1 MSSRPVSGAWRYFKI
16 KEHNERMAECTLCNS
31 EIPRGRINAP
41 KASFS
46 VHPLWSHLKVYHKD
60 EHRAAEKIKEEAAA
74 NKHKLKIEK
83 HEKKRRIY
91 TLCNMNNT
99 SQPTL
104 TELLENKRPWPNTSL
119 ENKNNTDR
127 LLKWLIDSM
136 EPYSVVQ
143 NKLFKEFVQGEK

>member
-16 KEHNERMAECTLCNS
+16 KEHNERMAECTLCN
-31 EIPRGRINAP
+31 
-41 KASFS
+41 
-46 VHPLWSHLKVYHKD
+46 
-60 EHRAAEKIKEEAAA
+60 
-74 NKHKLKIEK
+74 
-83 HEKKRRIY
+83 
-91 TLCNMNNT
+91 MNNT
-99 SQPTL
+99 SQPIL

-136 EPYSVVQ
+136 EPYNVVQ